1 MVQEMNERSVEGLE
15 HELRNR
21 AFAHSA
27 ELMVSA
33 ESDRRFRAAYVRF
46 VDPVARQGVVL
57 LEVTAADK
65 QAALEGLLEADGGK

>member
-1 MVQEMNERSVEGLE
+1 MSERSVEDLE

-21 AFAHSA
+21 AFAQSA

-33 ESDRRFRAAYVRF
+33 ESDRRFRAAYVQF
-46 VDPVARQGVVL
+46 VDPVARRGRVL

-65 QAALEGLLEADGGK
+65 RAALEGLLRADTQ

>member
-1 MVQEMNERSVEGLE
+1 MHERSVEDLE

-21 AFAHSA
+21 AYARRNA

-33 ESDRRFRAAYVRF
+33 ESEGRFRAAYVRF
-46 VDPVARQGVVL
+46 VDPIARQGIVL

-65 QAALEGLLEADGGK
+65 RSALEGLLQADTK

>member
-1 MVQEMNERSVEGLE
+1 MNKRSVEDLE

-21 AFAHSA
+21 AFAQSA

-46 VDPVARQGVVL
+46 VNPIARQGVVL
-57 LEVTAADK
+57 LEITAADK
-65 QAALEGLLEADGGK
+65 RAALEGLLRADGGE

>member
-1 MVQEMNERSVEGLE
+1 MSKRSVEHLE

-21 AFAHSA
+21 AFARGDA

-33 ESDRRFRAAYVRF
+33 ESDGRFRAAYVRF
-46 VDPVARQGVVL
+46 VDPIARQGAVL

-65 QAALEGLLEADGGK
+65 RSALEGLLRADTD